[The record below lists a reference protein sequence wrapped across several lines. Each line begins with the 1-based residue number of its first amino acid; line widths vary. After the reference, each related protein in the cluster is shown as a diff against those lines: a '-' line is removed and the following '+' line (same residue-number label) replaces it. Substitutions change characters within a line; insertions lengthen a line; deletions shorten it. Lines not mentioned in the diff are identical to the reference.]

1 MHKKCS
7 VHNFLGVLFVLEGI
21 FLFVH
26 FEPTLKVHMKYG
38 KRYRNKRLTFVPILM
53 RLLYLPFVPVFIR
66 TLQLGSTVP
75 TDHPDRLGPPDP
87 AERASQK
94 TPPGETRTRPDAAAG
109 AARCLEVATR
119 GRGASKR
126 LVSVRPAAAGASL
139 AHRGLTSTRVAPG
152 TLASSPQVCTRT
164 LPAKKRATQVHR
176 EPYDASSARGGWC
189 LRSPLG
195 AAVHRERRCIWLGAW
210 RVAQVAA
217 KLLDHR
223 RSGALDLR
231 PPEPTG
237 ALPPE
242 HTPLSAWPHITAR
255 SSVTRD
261 GAQYLRLFTW

>member
-1 MHKKCS
+1 
-7 VHNFLGVLFVLEGI
+7 
-21 FLFVH
+21 
-26 FEPTLKVHMKYG
+26 
-38 KRYRNKRLTFVPILM
+38 M

-66 TLQLGSTVP
+66 TLQLFGSTVP
-75 TDHPDRLGPPDP
+75 TDHPDPIQSTRPSRTSGAKRP
-87 AERASQK
+87 R
-94 TPPGETRTRPDAAAG
+94 PGETRTRPDAAAG

-126 LVSVRPAAAGASL
+126 LVSVRPVAAGASL

>member
-1 MHKKCS
+1 MEEHHGTAS
-7 VHNFLGVLFVLEGI
+7 SSAVLGHLVG
-21 FLFVH
+21 
-26 FEPTLKVHMKYG
+26 P
-38 KRYRNKRLTFVPILM
+38 NVPHGGDKQGGGGGGGGEAVT
-53 RLLYLPFVPVFIR
+53 PPVF
-66 TLQLGSTVP
+66 
-75 TDHPDRLGPPDP
+75 
-87 AERASQK
+87 
-94 TPPGETRTRPDAAAG
+94 TR
-109 AARCLEVATR
+109 
-119 GRGASKR
+119 R
-126 LVSVRPAAAGASL
+126 LVSVRPVAAGASL

-195 AAVHRERRCIWLGAW
+195 AAVHRERRCTWLGAW

-231 PPEPTG
+231 PPKPTG